1 MLWIKNKVVI
11 VKKSQTDTNLLP
23 RVLVQVKQRLITRY
37 NIHRENL
44 SKRHGRC
51 IIIKELSEN
60 IKIENTDRAA
70 NRGVEAYGQ
79 PSGVTKEGKPKSV
92 KDFPFK
98 AMPIDVYVQKANAK
112 TRNVQQQ
119 KYFSVLKPM

>member
-1 MLWIKNKVVI
+1 MEK
-11 VKKSQTDTNLLP
+11 
-23 RVLVQVKQRLITRY
+23 
-37 NIHRENL
+37 L

-60 IKIENTDRAA
+60 IKIENTDREA

-79 PSGVTKEGKPKSV
+79 PSGVTKEAKPKSV
-92 KDFPFK
+92 KHYPFK

-112 TRNVQQQ
+112 NRNVQQ
-119 KYFSVLKPM
+119 